1 MLAGLIAAFTGFFSY
16 ITRYANLDSLAG
28 TIDESLYEQITQM
41 FIPEKVLLLGELF
54 SLSLV
59 RSVLFGASPLDRKYS
74 EQGDR
79 YSHEKF
85 LTFSDENVLGDLY
98 PARFDFSSVGVVA

>member
-41 FIPEKVLLLGELF
+41 FIPEKVLLLGGTILIVIGAIGIVWG
-54 SLSLV
+54 LSA
-59 RSVLFGASPLDRKYS
+59 RSKVLR
-74 EQGDR
+74 
-79 YSHEKF
+79 
-85 LTFSDENVLGDLY
+85 
-98 PARFDFSSVGVVA
+98 AR